1 MRANGVLTIFLLSTF
16 PNPLFDLVG
25 AAAGGARMPATRFFF
40 STLAGKIVKDTFLAY
55 GGTFS
60 AGVLTDLF

>member
-1 MRANGVLTIFLLSTF
+1 
-16 PNPLFDLVG
+16 
-25 AAAGGARMPATRFFF
+25 MPAVRFFL

-60 AGVLTDLF
+60 AGLATDWF